1 MIRPIIA
8 YGDPVLRKK
17 AVEID
22 EDYPDLKLVLE
33 DMFET
38 MYHSQGVGLAAPQ
51 IGLSI
56 RLFVVDAAPF
66 VDDDEEDTEGL
77 RDFKRVFINPIIIE
91 ETGKE
96 WKFEEGCLSIPGIRE
111 DVSRQPDLIIEYYN
125 EKFELVE
132 EKLTGLAARVVQHE
146 YDHIEG
152 VLFIDKINPLKKQ
165 LIKGKLAD
173 IIKGNIKVN
182 YRMKFPLVKGK
193 Q

>member
-17 AVEID
+17 AVEI
-22 EDYPDLKLVLE
+22 EADYPDLNLLLE

-38 MYHSQGVGLAAPQ
+38 MYNSQGVGLAAPQ

-56 RLFVVDAAPF
+56 RLFIIDAEPF
-66 VDDDEEDTEGL
+66 VDEDEEDVEGL
-77 RDFKRVFINPIIIE
+77 RDFKRVIINPIIIE
-91 ETGKE
+91 ETGTE

-111 DVSRQPDLIIEYYN
+111 DVSRKPDIIVEYYN
-125 EKFELVE
+125 ENFELIE
-132 EKLTGLAARVVQHE
+132 EKLSGLAARVVQHE

-152 VLFIDKINPLKKQ
+152 ILFTDKINPLKKQ
-165 LIKGKLAD
+165 LLKGKLND
-173 IIKGNIKVN
+173 ITKGNIKVN

-193 Q
+193 K

>member
-22 EDYPDLKLVLE
+22 EDYPDLNLIIE
-33 DMFET
+33 DMHET
-38 MYHSQGVGLAAPQ
+38 MYNSQGVGLAAPQ

-56 RLFVVDAAPF
+56 RLFIVDAEPF
-66 VDDDEEDTEGL
+66 VDEDEEDVDGL

-91 ETGKE
+91 ETGAE

-111 DVSRQPDLIIEYYN
+111 DVSRQPDIIVEYYN

-132 EKLTGLAARVVQHE
+132 EKLSGLAARVVQHE

-152 VLFIDKINPLKKQ
+152 ILFTDKINPLKKQ
-165 LIKGKLAD
+165 LLKGKLND
-173 IIKGNIKVN
+173 ITKGNIKVN
-182 YRMKFPLVKGK
+182 YRMKFPLIKGK
-193 Q
+193 H